1 MAKKHK
7 HPDHVNHE
15 RWLVSYADFI
25 TLLFAF
31 FVVMFSTSQSDSN
44 KVGRYAESF
53 VEAMGVHVLQGSM
66 GVFDGT
72 NSPFAMMQKSGVKHI
87 SNQKT
92 KLGEIEIQMQALK
105 SIIDSAPD
113 GASAEAAMA
122 AFAAGAKDAKLS
134 IAIGN
139 GKADQEGA
147 GKGKPKGGGGEG
159 EGEKN
164 RGRGGEK
171 DGEAGGGGH
180 ADAEEASAG
189 KQQSGNRESGDDGPG
204 DGNGGDGDKGTKTG
218 AEKPDSA
225 PVGFRILRR
234 RSELVLRL
242 DIDILFRSGADEI
255 DPRALPLL
263 EALGRELK
271 EKPVLVKV
279 EGHADNR
286 PIHTTRF
293 PSNWHLSSARATAVV
308 LMLMGKAGVAPER
321 LAASGLGEHQPLAT
335 NDTEAGRAKN
345 RRVDIVIGLDP
356 VYEDSEAAE
365 EAAKG
370 TAKTAEEAARQAGAK
385 RADEKADEQAG
396 TKPAKAEASRH

>member
-7 HPDHVNHE
+7 HPEHVNHE

-72 NSPFAMMQKSGVKHI
+72 NSPFSMPTKGGARYI
-87 SNQKT
+87 SNEKG
-92 KLGEIEIQMQALK
+92 KLVEIESQMQALK
-105 SIIDSAPD
+105 AIIDSAPD
-113 GASAEAAMA
+113 AEGAKAAME
-122 AFAAGAKDAKLS
+122 AFTSGSKDAKLS
-134 IAIGN
+134 IALGN
-139 GKADQEGA
+139 GRADQEGK
-147 GKGKPKGGGGEG
+147 GKGKPEGDGGEGNGAKGRGNGGDKDGAEGGGGRADTG
-159 EGEKN
+159 
-164 RGRGGEK
+164 K
-171 DGEAGGGGH
+171 DGAG
-180 ADAEEASAG
+180 DQE
-189 KQQSGNRESGDDGPG
+189 SGNRAAGEDGPG
-204 DGNGGDGDKGTKTG
+204 PGNGGDGDKGSKKG
-218 AEKPDSA
+218 SDKAEDA

-242 DIDILFRSGADEI
+242 DIDVLFKSGADEI

-263 EALGRELK
+263 EALGKELK

-286 PIHTTRF
+286 PINTPRF

-308 LMLMGKAGVAPER
+308 LTLMQKAGMPPGR
-321 LAASGLGEHQPLAT
+321 LAAAGFGEHQPVASNAT
-335 NDTEAGRAKN
+335 DEGRSKN

-356 VYEDSEAAE
+356 IQADSEEAQA
-365 EAAKG
+365 AAKG
-370 TAKTAEEAARQAGAK
+370 AAKNAEAAAARVKKSGDEADEEHEGTKRAKAGADH
-385 RADEKADEQAG
+385 R
-396 TKPAKAEASRH
+396 

>member
-1 MAKKHK
+1 
-7 HPDHVNHE
+7 
-15 RWLVSYADFI
+15 
-25 TLLFAF
+25 
-31 FVVMFSTSQSDSN
+31 
-44 KVGRYAESF
+44 
-53 VEAMGVHVLQGSM
+53 
-66 GVFDGT
+66 
-72 NSPFAMMQKSGVKHI
+72 
-87 SNQKT
+87 
-92 KLGEIEIQMQALK
+92 
-105 SIIDSAPD
+105 
-113 GASAEAAMA
+113 MA

-189 KQQSGNRESGDDGPG
+189 KQQSGTRESGDDGPG